1 MKTYERFSAALDELF
16 LRLKTQRLWYKL
28 EFERSEEEMRNP
40 ETGIKTPLGSLISC
54 TWVVVSITARPFV
67 ETRGRSELIHF

>member
-28 EFERSEEEMRNP
+28 PFERSEEEMRNP
-40 ETGIKTPLGSLISC
+40 ETGIKTAVSTAMDPLFPVPGSWFPSLC
-54 TWVVVSITARPFV
+54 DTLWKPV
-67 ETRGRSELIHF
+67 